1 VYYLYMKEPAEGHV
15 VQAGGSV
22 FALGAL
28 TIAVVGILIIGIYPS
43 PLFQAAGNAARVL
56 LQQ

>member
-1 VYYLYMKEPAEGHV
+1 MKEPAEGHV
-15 VQAGGSV
+15 VVPAGGV
-22 FALGAL
+22 FAAGAL
-28 TIAVVGILIIGIYPS
+28 TIAIVGIMAIGLYPS